1 MQYFFFPETAL
12 RSVSHLIHR
21 NHAVLDTCFPVVYTD
36 VSQKEEKKYLNLFF
50 NISFVLIYLFC
61 YYHATVIEN
70 IVYTRSIT
78 YVSFAIFSIEMYNY
92 YFDQNLCYIFL
103 GDVFNLVTCLV
114 FSNCCN
120 VLLILK

>member
-1 MQYFFFPETAL
+1 ML
-12 RSVSHLIHR
+12 M
-21 NHAVLDTCFPVVYTD
+21 
-36 VSQKEEKKYLNLFF
+36 SQKEEKKKLNLFF

-70 IVYTRSIT
+70 IVYTRSIM

-103 GDVFNLVTCLV
+103 GDVLNLVTCLV

-120 VLLILK
+120 VLHILK